1 MSSSRYDDSEREGIE
16 IRKDIYRG
24 QRAPISGLINALLA
38 LGPGD
43 PSLLRRKEVGT
54 ARFVG
59 YLAYQVPCA
68 LPIPVVPVS
77 LLILLCN

>member
-1 MSSSRYDDSEREGIE
+1 MSSSRYDDPEREGSE

-24 QRAPISGLINALLA
+24 QRAPISGLINALLELA
-38 LGPGD
+38 SGE

-59 YLAYQVPCA
+59 YLAYQVPCVLA
-68 LPIPVVPVS
+68 VPVVPVG
-77 LLILLCN
+77 LLILLRN